1 MKVAETFVFTKVF
14 AINES
19 EEIKRT
25 TRSRRPSTAACKNK
39 AKEQKAETR
48 RVETAREK
56 ASTRTTATTATG
68 GGPRT
73 TGTGTSTTRT
83 RGGTKT
89 SGSSN
94 SSGRR
99 KAKAR
104 TPPRTREESSGTSDP
119 EKGQPRRSSSERVY
133 KCT

>member
-1 MKVAETFVFTKVF
+1 MDAFLKQKENDKIEEAVNRRMQEQGQGTKGG
-14 AINES
+14 
-19 EEIKRT
+19 K
-25 TRSRRPSTAACKNK
+25 
-39 AKEQKAETR
+39 QK

-68 GGPRT
+68 
-73 TGTGTSTTRT
+73 
-83 RGGTKT
+83 GGTKT

>member
-1 MKVAETFVFTKVF
+1 MDAFLKQKENDKIEEAVNRRMQEQGQGTKGG
-14 AINES
+14 
-19 EEIKRT
+19 K
-25 TRSRRPSTAACKNK
+25 
-39 AKEQKAETR
+39 QK

-99 KAKAR
+99 KAKPR

-119 EKGQPRRSSSERVY
+119 EKGQPRRSSSERMY